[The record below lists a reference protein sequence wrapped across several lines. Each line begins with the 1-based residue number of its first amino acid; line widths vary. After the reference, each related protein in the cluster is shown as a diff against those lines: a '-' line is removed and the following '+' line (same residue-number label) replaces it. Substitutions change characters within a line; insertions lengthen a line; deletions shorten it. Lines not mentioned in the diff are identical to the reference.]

1 MLPAS
6 GRRMIDML
14 GRRRPETPPSAM
26 HAAVTPAESPRKSHQ
41 PKPGDPAFGYVIL
54 FLTVAGFV
62 VSLNI
67 RITDPLLPLL
77 ADEFLSTPGKVAIVS
92 VFYAVAHGFMQ
103 LAGGPV
109 GDRFGKLRVVTICTY
124 AAAVATAMTALAGS
138 IPELAALRLLS
149 GATAAIVFPLAFA
162 WVGDVVVYEK
172 RQVLIAR
179 MFGGAMLGAMTGQAV
194 SGIFADFLGW
204 RAVFILAGGIFLL
217 AAIGLTYFHGLSRDH
232 ARRTTNPG
240 LLADIFMPFRLLG
253 KMQPRWVIG
262 VSAAEGFFVISAAA
276 FLGAYMHDQF
286 GLSYSQIG
294 LALAL
299 FGGGGLF
306 YTLNAGWLIKR
317 YSEREL
323 VGYGGVIFSV
333 SFFLVALTPWW
344 QAIPVLLFLS
354 GVSLLML
361 HNTLQLR
368 ASQMAPEARG
378 SAMSAFAASFFIGQL
393 VGIAICGPFYDRIGG
408 APVIA
413 AGAVGFAIVALIYW
427 ARLPTLDTKS

>member
-1 MLPAS
+1 
-6 GRRMIDML
+6 
-14 GRRRPETPPSAM
+14 M
-26 HAAVTPAESPRKSHQ
+26 HAAVTPAESPRKSRQ
-41 PKPGDPAFGYVIL
+41 PSPGEAAFGYVIL
-54 FLTVAGFV
+54 FLTVAGFA

-92 VFYAVAHGFMQ
+92 VFYAIAHGFMQ

-109 GDRFGKLRVVTICTY
+109 GDRFGKLRIVTICTY
-124 AAAVATAMTALAGS
+124 AAAVTTAMTALAGS

-162 WVGDVVVYEK
+162 WVGDVVAYEK

-204 RAVFILAGGIFLL
+204 RAVFVFAGAIFLF
-217 AAIGLTYFHGLSRDH
+217 AAIGLTFLHGLSRDH
-232 ARRTTNPG
+232 TRRTANPG
-240 LLADIFMPFRLLG
+240 LLADIVMPFRLLG
-253 KMQPRWVIG
+253 KRQPRLVVG
-262 VSAAEGFFVISAAA
+262 VSAAEGFFVMSATA
-276 FLGAYMHDQF
+276 FLGAYLHDRF

-294 LALAL
+294 VALAL
-299 FGGGGLF
+299 FGAGGLF
-306 YTLNAGWLIKR
+306 YTLNASWLIRKFN
-317 YSEREL
+317 EREL
-323 VGYGGVIFSV
+323 VGYGGLVFSI
-333 SFFLVALTPWW
+333 SFFAVALSPWW
-344 QAIPVLLFLS
+344 QAIPVLMFIA

-393 VGIAICGPFYDRIGG
+393 VGIAIGGPLYDRVGG

-427 ARLPTLDTKS
+427 ARLPTLETKS